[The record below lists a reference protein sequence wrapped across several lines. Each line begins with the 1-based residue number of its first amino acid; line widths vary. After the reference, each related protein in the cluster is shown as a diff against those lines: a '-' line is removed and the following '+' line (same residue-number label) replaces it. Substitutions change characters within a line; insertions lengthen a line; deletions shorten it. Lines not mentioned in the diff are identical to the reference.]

1 MSWCSTVLEVAI
13 QTHLAELGHSVHS
26 NRHIRRVQ
34 LLLLCNLWIACCG
47 RLDPPCPSVLAV
59 LQRLGPP
66 GAPSDGS
73 RGAGNNPPGV
83 VGTTCRPGVEA
94 EGSLAL
100 RGSESHCVRE
110 GRHEFVAAFSHN
122 RFLRRLACDYLHCKN
137 RKQETRTIGAKEN
150 NSDKKKTKKLAG
162 GEISIHPHS
171 EALCSLVLAGP
182 PGRPRVPALSG
193 ASSPAPE
200 SAPTTA
206 ALPVVTEPK
215 FFALPL
221 IKNCCSVSV
230 LLPRN
235 RRPICR
241 CTIPAVATRRW
252 SLSFALP
259 LHHVATGLPR
269 LLCTDSS
276 HLA

>member
-150 NSDKKKTKKLAG
+150 NSDKKKKKNLQVVKYRFTL
-162 GEISIHPHS
+162 IRRHS
-171 EALCSLVLAGP
+171 AAWFLQVLQGD
-182 PGRPRVPALSG
+182 
-193 ASSPAPE
+193 
-200 SAPTTA
+200 
-206 ALPVVTEPK
+206 PVYQLYQV
-215 FFALPL
+215 LPL
-221 IKNCCSVSV
+221 
-230 LLPRN
+230 LL
-235 RRPICR
+235 
-241 CTIPAVATRRW
+241 
-252 SLSFALP
+252 LSQHQQLQ
-259 LHHVATGLPR
+259 HC
-269 LLCTDSS
+269 LL
-276 HLA
+276 